1 MGDSWSDLRRRVARI
16 GASLDVVVR
25 SDPEVCGLSGLDL
38 SPHPSS
44 QWVRRLHGGMSHPDQ
59 LSKRTG
65 GELNLHAGCVG
76 QATPSSHEQTS
87 SKAPTIPT
95 AGLPPKTAFSV
106 RGCVPAT
113 RRRALMLAAGLGIAV
128 LLQQLPQQVDV
139 LLLVSEAIDN
149 LIGGI
154 QQLLEAMLGLAAIV
168 VIASLVVLASVL
180 SFGGVWRLIRLVRM
194 LLKRNPQGRR

>member
-1 MGDSWSDLRRRVARI
+1 MKRRARTSRRSQRRVFRQKRPFPFVI
-16 GASLDVVVR
+16 VFR
-25 SDPEVCGLSGLDL
+25 
-38 SPHPSS
+38 
-44 QWVRRLHGGMSHPDQ
+44 Q
-59 LSKRTG
+59 L
-65 GELNLHAGCVG
+65 
-76 QATPSSHEQTS
+76 
-87 SKAPTIPT
+87 I
-95 AGLPPKTAFSV
+95 AGL
-106 RGCVPAT
+106 
-113 RRRALMLAAGLGIAV
+113 LMLAAGLGIAV

-139 LLLVSEAIDN
+139 LLLVSDAIDN

>member
-1 MGDSWSDLRRRVARI
+1 MNRRARKPQRSQRRVFRPKRPFPY
-16 GASLDVVVR
+16 VVVFR
-25 SDPEVCGLSGLDL
+25 
-38 SPHPSS
+38 
-44 QWVRRLHGGMSHPDQ
+44 Q
-59 LSKRTG
+59 L
-65 GELNLHAGCVG
+65 V
-76 QATPSSHEQTS
+76 
-87 SKAPTIPT
+87 
-95 AGLPPKTAFSV
+95 AGL
-106 RGCVPAT
+106 
-113 RRRALMLAAGLGIAV
+113 LMLAAGLGIAV

-168 VIASLVVLASVL
+168 VITSLVVLASVL